1 MVQMVHPEGVSQKG
15 TKPASADR
23 GTELNGPIKPCG
35 IGCPAAAAAILLGY
49 QKDVMDVELVAH
61 YIGSQTR

>member
-1 MVQMVHPEGVSQKG
+1 MLKTDIALV
-15 TKPASADR
+15 ASR
-23 GTELNGPIKPCG
+23 
-35 IGCPAAAAAILLGY
+35 LLGY